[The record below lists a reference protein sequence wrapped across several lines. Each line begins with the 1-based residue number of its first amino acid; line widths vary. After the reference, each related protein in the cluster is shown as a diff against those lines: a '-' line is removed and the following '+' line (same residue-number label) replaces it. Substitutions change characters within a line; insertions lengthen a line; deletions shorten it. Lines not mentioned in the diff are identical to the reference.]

1 MFLPPSLQYIVI
13 HCGTNNIWHYDLEV
27 ISDGLINL
35 AHLIKK
41 KYKCLEIIIKS
52 LLLRDKTNLWK
63 SALAIATNVYL
74 KEACNNS
81 SFNFVE
87 LDTGWMMNFWKF
99 LEHVAFRKWSSLSHK
114 IRPWKT
120 FITLCQQAQFNRRNT
135 AGTAICL

>member
-1 MFLPPSLQYIVI
+1 MSLPPSLQYIVI

-63 SALAIATNVYL
+63 SALVIATNIYL
-74 KEACNNS
+74 KEAFNNS
-81 SFNFVE
+81 LF
-87 LDTGWMMNFWKF
+87 NFWKSP
-99 LEHVAFRKWSSLSHK
+99 EHVAFRKWSSLSHK
-114 IRPWKT
+114 IRSWKT
-120 FITLCQQAQFNRRNT
+120 FITLCQQAQFNRRNIT
-135 AGTAICL
+135 GTAIYL

>member
-63 SALAIATNVYL
+63 SALVIATNVYL

-114 IRPWKT
+114 IQSWKT
-120 FITLCQQAQFNRRNT
+120 FITLCQQVQFNRRNT

>member
-41 KYKCLEIIIKS
+41 KCKCLAIIIKS

-63 SALAIATNVYL
+63 SALVIATNVYL

-114 IRPWKT
+114 IQSWKT
-120 FITLCQQAQFNRRNT
+120 FITLCQQVQFNRRNT